1 MALKKNEFDGQFV
14 LSKSEKCFPFKWK
27 TRQIDDWFL
36 SSHRSLP
43 VIEICRP
50 NGQAI
55 GWLLGHAITQKA
67 QLLNSK
73 LTLENELCEA
83 DNFESWVCS
92 LSGRFAC
99 AYLTS
104 QTSRVY
110 LDSCG
115 SLAVVYST
123 EHQSVASTT
132 TLVADFERDG
142 DHEMIRALGMPES
155 DAWYPSGLTPMKN
168 VRRLLPNHYLDLE
181 NWAPIRHWPKPG
193 DLNSRNNDFGV
204 TVKTVVE
211 SLKKNILAV
220 SKQYPLQ
227 MSLTAGRDSRM
238 LLACSRDV
246 LQRIKFHTGVW
257 VPSGVD
263 SEVGSQLAKKLK
275 LNHVTLSVKLAST
288 SELHDWQSRT
298 GHCVAGEIWR
308 IHPTS
313 RKIDHHR
320 AFLPGC
326 AGEVGRAYYW
336 RDGDENLA
344 SLTAQE
350 ILKRAKLPALGK
362 IVSNTEAWLN
372 EISHLT
378 WNTILDLMY
387 IEQRLGCWAGPLQ
400 YGQDGMHQARIFPFN
415 DRSIF
420 KAILNSPVEP
430 RRRQRLADD
439 ILASEWPEL
448 LDLPFNKLT
457 GAAGILQ
464 AGRNIIYSVA
474 SDRLRIFYDQI
485 YAGKFQAC

>member
-1 MALKKNEFDGQFV
+1 MAIQKNEFDGQFV
-14 LSKSEKCFPFKWK
+14 LSKSEEYFPKKWK
-27 TRQIDDWFL
+27 TRKIGDWFL
-36 SSHRSLP
+36 SSHKSLP
-43 VIEICRP
+43 VIEIGRP
-50 NGQAI
+50 DGQAI
-55 GWLLGHAITQKA
+55 GWLLGYPITQKA
-67 QLLNSK
+67 RLLNSK
-73 LTLENELCEA
+73 VILKDSSCLS
-83 DNFESWVCS
+83 DQFETWVCS

-99 AYLTS
+99 IMVTPRIK
-104 QTSRVY
+104 RVY

-123 EHQSVASTT
+123 EKRSVASTT
-132 TLVADFERDG
+132 TLLGDLGKDG
-142 DHEMIRALGMPES
+142 DHDLIKALGMPES

-168 VRRLLPNHYLDLE
+168 VRRLLPNHYLDLDRWE
-181 NWAPIRHWPKPG
+181 PIRHWPKPDDLDESIG
-193 DLNSRNNDFGV
+193 DFEA

-211 SLKKNILAV
+211 CLKKNILAV
-220 SKQYPLQ
+220 SRQYPVQ

-257 VPSGVD
+257 VPSGID
-263 SEVGSQLAKKLK
+263 SVVGSQLARKLK
-275 LNHVTLSVKLAST
+275 LNHVTLSVKQAGRE
-288 SELHDWQSRT
+288 ELDDWQIRT

-313 RKIDHHR
+313 RKIDPHR

-336 RDGDENLA
+336 RDGDENIGK
-344 SLTAQE
+344 LTAHE
-350 ILKRAKLPALGK
+350 ILKRTKLPPLGK
-362 IVSNTEAWLN
+362 IVSNTDSWLN

-378 WNTILDLMY
+378 WNTILDLTY

-439 ILASEWPEL
+439 ILSSEWPEL

-464 AGRNIIYSVA
+464 AGRNMIYSVA
-474 SDRLRIFYDQI
+474 SDRIRELYDQI